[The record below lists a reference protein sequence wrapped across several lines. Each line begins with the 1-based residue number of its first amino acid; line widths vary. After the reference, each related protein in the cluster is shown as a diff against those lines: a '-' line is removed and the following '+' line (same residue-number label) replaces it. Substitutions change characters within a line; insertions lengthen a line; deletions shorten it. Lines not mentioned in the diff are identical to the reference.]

1 MVNLVRKI
9 VFLFLL
15 FLPLALLAEPID
27 ETEARQRAQ
36 AFLQERSATMSASP
50 MKMVVKGRRG
60 QSRRAAS
67 VPVEAKDTAAV
78 CDYFVFNVGADKG
91 FVIVSGDDAYPA
103 ILGYADEGSIS
114 LENMPDGLRFL
125 LDSYAAEIKT
135 CEADNLPE
143 TNRAGMIRA
152 FISPLVTTRWDQ
164 GSPYNKYCPTIDDK
178 LTVTGCVA
186 TAMAQVMYYHKYPQ
200 GDCEAI
206 PGYTT
211 RTNKIEVKGLLATT
225 FDWNN
230 MTATYA
236 SGATGAAA
244 NAVAKL
250 MQYCGAALEMNYG
263 LSSTGGSSA
272 YNASMADDLKTYFGY
287 QSTYVQRHH
296 YSYQEWVNLI
306 YGELADSRPVVLGGQ
321 STGGGHSFVCDGY
334 DTGDYFHINWGWGG
348 SSDGYFR
355 LSLLNPYEQGIGGSS
370 TLDGF
375 GFAQDAVIGIKS
387 NNGSKAPTCLSLEK
401 LQFDATGSVATQ
413 VINRANASDAFTNIP
428 LYITICSYKH
438 GTHSFDYAVQLT
450 DADGLMLSTP
460 YESLNQSMSF
470 NSDVIVPDISIS
482 TPVGLDNGTY
492 YIKVVSRV
500 KGSYVWQDC
509 YDGLQQRIKA
519 VVSGNTLTLT
529 APIVRGSSNIP
540 SAATI
545 VVSGDK
551 IKGHEQ
557 TVTASITGGAT
568 DYHGDVVL
576 RVNGTSVMG
585 KTLDIPAGQTVDASF
600 AFTPS
605 TAGENTLTLYT
616 AKSGGTQIGSA
627 KSVTIT
633 DSDASD
639 TLTIKVS
646 PSYANL
652 INNKFYGNAVRVTAT
667 VTNPSSVNSYAS
679 KLNCSLR
686 EYDSAEGG
694 DYNNATVKSQNIT
707 IEKNGT
713 TDVVFEYTGLKAGKF
728 YCLRFTYTQGY
739 IDEEDGKSKKRTKEA
754 LMTDRYEMGQGYLL
768 YNANGTFS
776 IQPAS
781 ETVNC
786 GSALCVDLTSF
797 DTSTD
802 TNVTPST
809 NSNCLYLLDS
819 EAVVPAALS
828 SCNVVKG
835 SVAANLSL
843 TDGSDFFTPIN
854 FTATYASYTRTFTV
868 AASGTKGW
876 NTLLLP
882 FTPSVI
888 KVDDGS
894 VDGKTVDWFH
904 SSSDTG
910 KHFWLRAFTDDGE
923 GTVNFD
929 YASTLA
935 ANTPYIIA
943 VPGNNWGEEWE
954 ITGKPMTF
962 SATDVQIEKTAST
975 VASVSG
981 NHYQF
986 TGSTVGSSIKDVY
999 LLNDAGSRFVKKTV
1013 STPVSA
1019 FRAWF
1024 EPISITSLSLA
1035 SLAIG
1040 SPEVSGI
1047 ELPSVSNSDRNP
1059 SESVWYTLSGMKL
1072 KGQPTAPG
1080 IYIYKGKA
1088 IVIK

>member
-135 CEADNLPE
+135 CGANKVPE
-143 TNRAGMIRA
+143 TNRAGSARTS
-152 FISPLVTTRWDQ
+152 ISPLVTTRWNQ
-164 GSPYNKYCPTIDDK
+164 GSPYNQYCPLIDEER
-178 LTVTGCVA
+178 TVTGCVA

-200 GDCEAI
+200 DACEAI

-211 RTNKIEVKGLLATT
+211 RKKKIEVGGLSATT

-250 MQYCGAALEMNYG
+250 MQYCGTALQMDYG
-263 LSSTGGSSA
+263 LDVSSA

-296 YSYQEWVNLI
+296 YSYQEWVDLI

-321 STGGGHSFVCDGY
+321 SAGNGHSFVCDGY
-334 DTGDYFHINWGWGG
+334 DAGDYFHINWGWGG

-355 LSLLNPYEQGIGGSS
+355 LSLLSPYEQGIGGSS

-375 GFAQDAVIGIKS
+375 GFHQDAIIGIKS
-387 NNGSKAPTCLSLEK
+387 NNGSTAPACLSLEK

-413 VINRANASDAFTNIP
+413 VIERENASDAFTNIP
-428 LYITICSYKH
+428 LDFTVYSLKH
-438 GTHSFDYAVQLT
+438 GANSFDYAVQLT
-450 DADGLMLSTP
+450 DAEDLALSTL
-460 YESLNQSMSF
+460 YESLNQSMTF
-470 NSDVIVPDISIS
+470 DNGRYENIDNIS
-482 TPVGLDNGTY
+482 TPAALGNDTY
-492 YIKVVSRV
+492 YIKVVSRIN
-500 KGSYVWQDC
+500 GSDNWQDC

-545 VVSGDK
+545 VVSGDLT
-551 IKGHEQ
+551 KGHEQ

-576 RVNGTSVMG
+576 RVNGTAVMG
-585 KTLDIPAGQTVDASF
+585 KTLDIPAGKIVDASF

-633 DSDASD
+633 NSDASD
-639 TLTIKVS
+639 TLTITVS

-686 EYDSAEGG
+686 EYDSANAEEF
-694 DYNNATVKSQNIT
+694 DATVKSQNIT

-754 LMTDRYEMGQGYLL
+754 LMTKRYEMGQGYLL
-768 YNANGTFS
+768 YNADGTNS
-776 IQPAS
+776 IQAAS
-781 ETVNC
+781 ETIDC
-786 GSALCVDLTSF
+786 GSALCVDLTSYTSF
-797 DTSTD
+797 DGVTINTSTK
-802 TNVTPST
+802 P
-809 NSNCLYLLDS
+809 NCLYLLDS
-819 EAVVPAALS
+819 GAAVPAALS
-828 SCNVVKG
+828 GCNVVKG

-854 FTATYASYTRTFTV
+854 FTATKASYTRTFTV
-868 AASGTKGW
+868 AASGKKGW

-954 ITGKPMTF
+954 ITGKPMIF
-962 SATDVQIEKTAST
+962 SATNVQIEKTAST

-1059 SESVWYTLSGMKL
+1059 SESVWYTLSGLKL

-1088 IVIK
+1088 IVVK

>member
-9 VFLFLL
+9 VFLFFL

-60 QSRRAAS
+60 QTRRAAS

-125 LDSYAAEIKT
+125 LDCYAAEIKT
-135 CEADNLPE
+135 CGADKLPE

-152 FISPLVTTRWDQ
+152 SISPLVTTRWDQ

-186 TAMAQVMYYHKYPQ
+186 TAMAQVMYYHKLPQ
-200 GDCEAI
+200 SACEAI

-211 RTNKIEVKGLLATT
+211 RTNKIEVKGLPAIT

-230 MTATYA
+230 MTATYS
-236 SGATGAAA
+236 SGATGDAA

-287 QSTYVQRHH
+287 QSTYVQRQH
-296 YSYQEWVNLI
+296 YSYQEWVDLI
-306 YGELADSRPVVLGGQ
+306 YGELADRRPVVLGGQ
-321 STGGGHSFVCDGY
+321 SAGGGHSFVCDGY
-334 DTGDYFHINWGWGG
+334 DAGDYFHINWGWSG

-375 GFAQDAVIGIKS
+375 GFNQDAIIGIKS
-387 NNGSKAPTCLSLEK
+387 NNGSTAPACLFLWN
-401 LQFDATGSVATQ
+401 LQFDDSGSIATK
-413 VINRANASDAFTNIP
+413 VIERENAGDAFTNIP
-428 LYITICSYKH
+428 LDFTVYSLKH
-438 GTHSFDYAVQLT
+438 GANSFDYAVQLT
-450 DADGLMLSTP
+450 DAEGLALSTL
-460 YESLNQSMSF
+460 YESLNQSMTF
-470 NSDVIVPDISIS
+470 DNGRYENIDNIS
-482 TPVGLDNGTY
+482 TPAALDNGTY
-492 YIKVVSRV
+492 YIKVVSRIN
-500 KGSYVWQDC
+500 GSNAWQDC

-529 APIVRGSSNIP
+529 APIISGSSNIP

-568 DYHGDVVL
+568 EYHGDVVL
-576 RVNGTSVMG
+576 RVNGTAVMG
-585 KTLDIPAGQTVDASF
+585 KTLDIPAGKTVDASF

-627 KSVTIT
+627 ESVTIIN
-633 DSDASD
+633 SDASD
-639 TLTIKVS
+639 TLTITVS

-652 INNKFYGNAVRVTAT
+652 VNNKFYGNAVRVTAT
-667 VTNPSSVNSYAS
+667 VKNTSDDNSYAS

-739 IDEEDGKSKKRTKEA
+739 IDEEDGKTKKRTQEA
-754 LMTDRYEMGQGYLL
+754 LLTDRYEMGQGYLL
-768 YNANGTFS
+768 YNADGTNS

-781 ETVNC
+781 ETVSC
-786 GSALCVDLTSF
+786 GSALCVDLTSYTSF
-797 DTSTD
+797 DG
-802 TNVTPST
+802 VTINTST

-819 EAVVPAALS
+819 EAAVPAALS
-828 SCNVVKG
+828 GRNVVKG

-854 FTATYASYTRTFTV
+854 FTATSASYTRTFTV
-868 AASGTKGW
+868 AASGTSGW

-888 KVDDGS
+888 KVNEGLS
-894 VDGKTVDWFH
+894 GEKTVDWFH

-943 VPGNNWGEEWE
+943 VPGNDWGEEWE

-1047 ELPSVSNSDRNP
+1047 ELPSVANSDRNQ

-1088 IVIK
+1088 IVVK